1 MLPSAVSM
9 VVSCWL
15 LTRNMDKEDD
25 AEFVREVEA
34 QSRAN
39 AAIDLAPRGKLVFA
53 TGASTNTQTQRPS
66 RKALASKQNVAE
78 HSKAHATALQFG
90 PMLTTWAAC
99 LFVQALSGS

>member
-1 MLPSAVSM
+1 M

-34 QSRAN
+34 QSKAN

-53 TGASTNTQTQRPS
+53 TGTSTNKQTQRRS
-66 RKALASKQNVAE
+66 RKTLALKQNVPE
-78 HSKAHATALQFG
+78 PSKVHATALQSG
-90 PMLTTWAAC
+90 PMLTTGC
-99 LFVQALSGS
+99 LYVQALSGS